1 MNLKTDPNL
10 GSSLIN
16 RRSIHILGAGLN
28 KERNA
33 HKAVGELS
41 KKGWRSVPVHPR
53 DAGATISGTP
63 IRYEIER
70 DVELDVVVLF
80 LAPERARNAV
90 RNLLLREIENPPLIW
105 FQPGAEDETTI
116 SWLND
121 AGWDFVYNDCIVKYV
136 ERNNLRRTISQFPW
150 FRQVQDKDDSG
161 CSIWTVHEA
170 SDDVDLPN
178 TKLEWVGGLVDLLLS
193 SNVIPKYIRSLVN
206 ENESLEECARR
217 LAS

>member
-1 MNLKTDPNL
+1 M
-10 GSSLIN
+10 
-16 RRSIHILGAGLN
+16 
-28 KERNA
+28 
-33 HKAVGELS
+33 
-41 KKGWRSVPVHPR
+41 
-53 DAGATISGTP
+53 P

-70 DVELDVVVLF
+70 GVELDVVVLF
-80 LAPERARNAV
+80 LAPERTRNAV

-161 CSIWTVHEA
+161 CSICTVHEA

-178 TKLEWVGGLVDLLLS
+178 TKLEWVGDLVDLLLS

-206 ENESLEECARR
+206 ENESTR
-217 LAS
+217 